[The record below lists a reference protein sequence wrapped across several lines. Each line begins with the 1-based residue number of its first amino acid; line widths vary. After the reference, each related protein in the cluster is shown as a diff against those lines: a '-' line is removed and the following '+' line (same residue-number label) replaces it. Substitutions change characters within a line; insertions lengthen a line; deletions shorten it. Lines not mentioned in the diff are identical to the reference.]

1 MAAYRYQI
9 SIALSLAFIYYLLI
23 IEIKHRDKPLKMM
36 IPSTGESVSVAEN
49 KTSFFCKICLLITEH
64 NNTDNIYIRLMMY
77 KILHRLIKLHIYTKS
92 M

>member
-49 KTSFFCKICLLITEH
+49 KTS
-64 NNTDNIYIRLMMY
+64 
-77 KILHRLIKLHIYTKS
+77 
-92 M
+92 